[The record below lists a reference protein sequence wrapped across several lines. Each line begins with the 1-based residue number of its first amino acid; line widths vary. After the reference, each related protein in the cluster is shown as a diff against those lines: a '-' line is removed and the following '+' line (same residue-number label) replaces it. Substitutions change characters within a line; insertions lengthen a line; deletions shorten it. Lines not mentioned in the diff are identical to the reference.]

1 MSLNDINNLSHAKWN
16 YKYHIVFA
24 PRYRRKVFY
33 KEKRAASNNPRA
45 AGRPYY
51 TFTRCARN
59 RGLRPHR
66 KAPSFTWGGPYIAV
80 NLPKTA
86 NSLRRGKDNRQWQ
99 SDCHHKLERGRWKD
113 NHRREPRRW
122 SGAVSLVWK
131 TGYSI
136 LLAVN
141 VF

>member
-51 TFTRCARN
+51 TFTRYARN
-59 RGLRPHR
+59 RELCPHR
-66 KAPSFTWGGPYIAV
+66 KNPQFYWGGAFAFSWLKPQ
-80 NLPKTA
+80 
-86 NSLRRGKDNRQWQ
+86 KDINQWR
-99 SDCHHKLERGRWKD
+99 KEK
-113 NHRREPRRW
+113 
-122 SGAVSLVWK
+122 
-131 TGYSI
+131 
-136 LLAVN
+136 
-141 VF
+141 

>member
-51 TFTRCARN
+51 TFTRYARN
-59 RGLRPHR
+59 RGLCPHR
-66 KAPSFTWGGPYIAV
+66 KNPQFYWGVTFSSIVPAGDSIRAGVNGAPGGRSSA
-80 NLPKTA
+80 A
-86 NSLRRGKDNRQWQ
+86 RRPAPP
-99 SDCHHKLERGRWKD
+99 CGRIHPPPTK
-113 NHRREPRRW
+113 
-122 SGAVSLVWK
+122 K
-131 TGYSI
+131 
-136 LLAVN
+136 
-141 VF
+141 